1 MNARHRLTW
10 LGILWCRLR
19 GHGSVSWIGG
29 GLSWTKLRCNRCNT
43 IWNAMRLSNIEEDQA

>member
-10 LGILWCRLR
+10 LGMLWCRLR

-29 GLSWTKLRCNRCNT
+29 GLSWTKLRCNRCGT